1 VSRIAKWDHE
11 SVWLLP
17 PRQERSRQTLERILD
32 AAEALFTRKGY
43 ENTTLVDVATL
54 AGLSIGSIYRRFPD
68 KDSILQT
75 VHESYCKLRTD
86 EFAEVFDPVHWTDA
100 HITAIIPAI
109 MDFLFDAYR
118 QSPGILCMIEKQR
131 LVNPVVNER
140 ATAWNDYV
148 ISLIHRVLSVHAG
161 DIPLV
166 DVERASSFLH
176 YVVHRVLAMT
186 VLLEQ
191 AEARPAYRVEDDGF
205 RDQMTR
211 MVLGYLGL
219 PAVTP

>member
-1 VSRIAKWDHE
+1 MSRVAKWDHE

-43 ENTTLVDVATL
+43 ENTTLVDIATR

-75 VHESYCKLRTD
+75 IHESYCKLRTD
-86 EFAEVFDPVHWTDA
+86 DFAQVFDPAKWAQADVAD
-100 HITAIIPAI
+100 IVPAI
-109 MDFLFDAYR
+109 MDYLCDTYR

-148 ISLIHRVLSVHAG
+148 ISLIHRVLAPHAG
-161 DIPLV
+161 EIAHADV
-166 DVERASSFLH
+166 DRAVSFLH

-191 AEARPAYRVEDDGF
+191 AEASPPYRVADGAF
-205 RDQMTR
+205 KAEMTR

-219 PAVTP
+219 PAVTR

>member
-1 VSRIAKWDHE
+1 MAKWDHQ
-11 SVWLLP
+11 SAWLVP

-43 ENTTLVDVATL
+43 ENTTLVDIARL

-75 VHESYCKLRTD
+75 IHESYCTLRTD
-86 EFAEVFDPVHWTDA
+86 DFAQVFDPVNWTQADVGE
-100 HITAIIPAI
+100 IVPAII
-109 MDFLFDAYR
+109 DYLFATYR

-148 ISLIHRVLSVHAG
+148 ISLMYRLLSEHADG
-161 DIPLV
+161 IAHA
-166 DVERASSFLH
+166 DVARAVSFVH
-176 YVVHRVLAMT
+176 YVMHRVLAMT
-186 VLLEQ
+186 SLLEQ
-191 AEARPAYRVEDDGF
+191 AEAAPAYRIGDDGF
-205 RDQMTR
+205 KAEMTR
-211 MVLGYLGL
+211 MVLGYLNG
-219 PAVTP
+219 PPVRT